1 MNEQDVVELI
11 VQVLEKVSKKH
22 ELGGRHE
29 LNRTDLEAALAEI
42 RAERP
47 AAGEG
52 KAALL

>member
-1 MNEQDVVELI
+1 MKEQDVIELI

-29 LNRTDLEAALAEI
+29 LNRTDLEATLAEI
-42 RAERP
+42 RAGRP

>member
-22 ELGGRHE
+22 EVGGRHE

-47 AAGEG
+47 AAGEE
-52 KAALL
+52 KSALL